1 MKRIAAALLVL
12 WCIFVLGIQ
21 TTYAAGITISE
32 ETFMNAVNNSVGTTF
47 TSSMCLGWVK
57 TFWSNLGAN
66 SSTDC
71 CAYHYSVGAGR
82 IVSTSK
88 SNIPIGANVYFHGG
102 SSWYCP
108 THGDMSQQ
116 NQNKNGNNCG
126 HVGIYVGDGKVVSLR
141 TIDGKTSVGI
151 DAISSWETWGKS
163 NGYYKY
169 AGWGWHDGVVVS
181 SVSYL
186 PPVAYENCTYKI
198 TKAVTM
204 RKTPYDSGDKGSSL
218 SIGQTIT
225 SDAIVDNGTNYW
237 LQVTAIDGKALSS
250 KQYIFSGYSNKGVQ
264 NGNQYLQ
271 YVSTNPNVRWEG
283 NDISGM
289 THQQGN
295 FHAVIGTIKSNNTI
309 KSITAEFHKGESC
322 WGVPVVASPVNS
334 TEYRLPYST
343 IDNNMKFGSLP
354 TGSYNFVWTV
364 EYYTNRKLSTATYTA
379 KIPFTV
385 VSSGSTSTASTL
397 KFSNVTYPKTFRI
410 NTTNGWSLG
419 SGTLSSNYA
428 LKTIRSQIVDSSG
441 KSISD
446 SGVKSISGTSY
457 TIKNLD
463 DYSGTNNGVRFS
475 WITTAGS
482 YKWILTATD
491 SSGKSLTLTM
501 PFTAVTSGST
511 STATASSEYVTVT
524 SVALSANTVSLKV
537 GETKNL
543 TATIL
548 PSNASNNG
556 VTWSSSNTSVA
567 TVSSSGKITAV
578 ANGTA
583 TITCKTADGGY
594 TASCSVTVTTPVT
607 GVSLNSSSASL
618 NVGGTKTLTA
628 TITPSTASNK
638 SVTWSSNNTSV
649 ATVSSGKITAIG
661 NGTATITC
669 KTADGGYSA
678 ACVVTVTTKVTG
690 VSLNSTSVQLNVGNT
705 SSLTATVSPVSA
717 SNKSVTWSSS
727 NTAVATVSGGKV
739 TAVAN
744 GTATITCK
752 TADGG
757 YTAACTVTVK
767 TPVSGV
773 TLDRDSATLKAG
785 ESFTLVP
792 TVLPSTASNKKVTWS
807 SGNTAVATV
816 ANGKVTAVSNGTA
829 SIYCSTEEGGYQVYC
844 KVYVIDPVDLG
855 SDFYAVIRHI
865 DSGKLVDAES
875 ISNLANIHLTT
886 EIFNE
891 SQIWHFVRQSDGYYK
906 ILQGE
911 YLMEL
916 AGGNIADD
924 TNIRLYRENDNAA
937 QHWYIHKDGEGYHLT
952 SRKAPGSCVDV
963 RGNNSADGTNVQ
975 LFTENNTEGQR
986 FSIEKCTL
994 VSSLRLDAN
1003 KIELNS
1009 IGESKSVTATVLPS
1023 NATYRNITWAS
1034 DDLAVATVVDGT
1046 VVAVGSG
1053 ITTITCTIDGSGH
1066 SASCRVIVY
1075 GEKLLKLPAALLQI
1089 DAEAFRYSIMDAV
1102 IVPEKAESI
1111 GSKAF
1116 ADCDDLRIIYM
1127 PDSVVQIAE
1136 DAFDGSD
1143 NVCFVCESENAA
1155 ATYAKKYSIP
1165 YVVE

>member
-1 MKRIAAALLVL
+1 MKKIAAALLVL

-204 RKTPYDSGDKGSSL
+204 RKTPYDSGATGSSL
-218 SIGQTIT
+218 SVGQTIT

-237 LQVTAIDGKALSS
+237 VRITAIDGKALSE
-250 KQYIFSGYSNKGVQ
+250 KQYIFSGYSNTGVQ

-271 YVSTNPNVRWEG
+271 YVSASHGITWSG
-283 NDISGM
+283 NNLSGI
-289 THQQGN
+289 THTQG
-295 FHAVIGTIKSNNTI
+295 KSLALNGQVTSNATI
-309 KSITAEFHKGESC
+309 KSITAQLYHSGSK
-322 WGVPVVASPVNS
+322 WGDPYTASVNS
-334 TEYRLPYST
+334 QSYSMYGSA
-343 IDNNMKFGSLP
+343 IDMNMKFGSLSA
-354 TGSYNFVWTV
+354 GNCRLDLKV
-364 EYYTNRKLSTATYTA
+364 EYYTNRMSTATYT
-379 KIPFTV
+379 IQSNFTV
-385 VSSGSTSTASTL
+385 GSGSSASASTL
-397 KFSNVTYPKTFRI
+397 KITGVNYPATYMY
-410 NTTNGWSLG
+410 NNGG
-419 SGTLSSNYA
+419 YGYVVDSGTVSSNYT
-428 LKTIRSQIVDSSG
+428 LTKITTDIQNSSG
-441 KSISD
+441 SSIAT
-446 SGVKSISGTSY
+446 GLPKTVTPSGTSY
-457 TIKNLD
+457 SISALNSVLPFSKI
-463 DYSGTNNGVRFS
+463 SSAGTYY
-475 WITTAGS
+475 WI
-482 YKWILTATD
+482 ITATD
-491 SSGKSLTLTM
+491 SSGKSVTLKM
-501 PFTAVTSGST
+501 PINAVASGSNTIATGTTETTAVTGVSVDLD
-511 STATASSEYVTVT
+511 EVTLRAGQT
-524 SVALSANTVSLKV
+524 
-537 GETKNL
+537 TKL
-543 TATIL
+543 TATVS
-548 PSNASNNG
+548 PSNATNKS
-556 VTWSSSNTSVA
+556 VTWKSSNTAVA
-567 TVSSSGKITAV
+567 TVSNGTITAK
-578 ANGTA
+578 AGGTA
-583 TITCKTADGGY
+583 TITCTTADGGY
-594 TASCSVTVTTPVT
+594 TASCKVTVTTSVT
-607 GVSLNSSSASL
+607 GISLSPTAL
-618 NVGGTKTLTA
+618 TLE
-628 TITPSTASNK
+628 
-638 SVTWSSNNTSV
+638 W
-649 ATVSSGKITAIG
+649 GK
-661 NGTATITC
+661 
-669 KTADGGYSA
+669 
-678 ACVVTVTTKVTG
+678 
-690 VSLNSTSVQLNVGNT
+690 T
-705 SSLTATVSPVSA
+705 SSLTATISPTNATNKTVHWSTSNSSVATVDNGVVKGVSAGTATITAMAEDGGYKATCAVTVKVSPTGVKLNTSSA
-717 SNKSVTWSSS
+717 TLNVGKTTTLTSTISPSNATNKNVTWSSS

-816 ANGKVTAVSNGTA
+816 TNGKVTAISNGTA

-1127 PDSVVQIAE
+1127 PDSIVQIAE

-1155 ATYAKKYSIP
+1155 ATYAKKHSIP